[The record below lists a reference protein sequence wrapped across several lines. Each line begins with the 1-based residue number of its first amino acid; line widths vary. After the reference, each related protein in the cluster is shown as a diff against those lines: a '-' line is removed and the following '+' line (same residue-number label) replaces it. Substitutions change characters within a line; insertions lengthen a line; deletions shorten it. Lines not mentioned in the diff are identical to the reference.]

1 MLPLLKL
8 PVAVSCSWVPF
19 GIEEPGGVIVIEVKV
34 SGVTVSVAE
43 PWTPAKVQE
52 TEVLPT
58 PVPVITFRV
67 GDASLTCT
75 IPVLPEVQLV

>member
-1 MLPLLKL
+1 MVPLLKF
-8 PVAVSCSWVPF
+8 PVAVSCFWVPL
-19 GIEEPGGVIVIEVKV
+19 GIEESGGVIVIEVKV

-58 PVPVITFRV
+58 PVPVISFWVDDT
-67 GDASLTCT
+67 SLTCR
-75 IPVLPEVQLV
+75 IPELPEVQLV